1 MHPLV
6 QALVWALKA
15 YGSLCLILF
24 VVAVLK
30 LIRTEMAGSERSSY
44 RGRRALSARLC
55 SDGGGLVAFGEIT
68 SLKSRHAKVAA
79 ATLRAE
85 ASRHG

>member
-15 YGSLCLILF
+15 YGLLCLILF
-24 VVAVLK
+24 AVAVLK

-44 RGRRALSARLC
+44 RGAVWVYPLVCAAMAAASWYLARL
-55 SDGGGLVAFGEIT
+55 LA
-68 SLKSRHAKVAA
+68 
-79 ATLRAE
+79 
-85 ASRHG
+85 